1 MNNHP
6 HNTMQLQN
14 PTATTYCN
22 ELDLIAQHLPLENAR
37 VLELGCGK
45 AQMTRRI
52 AERFPTARIIA
63 TEVDQIQHAHNL
75 AQQRYLSEVE
85 GIHNIEF
92 KAGSAQAIDAPDNS
106 IDLVFMF
113 KSLHHVP
120 PTLMAQALQ
129 EIARV
134 LKPGGMAWISE
145 PVYAGDFN
153 EILRLFHDEKVV
165 RELAF
170 QAVSDAVTAGTLEL
184 VEQIFCNT
192 ESRFA
197 DFNEF
202 DQRIIQVT
210 HTNHQLDDA
219 LYQTVKAR
227 FNAHVGADGARFA
240 NPARFDV
247 LRKPLNTR
255 ALL

>member
-1 MNNHP
+1 
-6 HNTMQLQN
+6 MQIQN
-14 PTATTYCN
+14 PNITTLCN
-22 ELDLIAQHLPLENAR
+22 ELDLIAERLPLANAT

-63 TEVDQIQHAHNL
+63 TEVDQIQHANNL
-75 AQQRYLSEVE
+75 ETQRSLSAVE
-85 GIHNIEF
+85 GQHRIEF
-92 KAGSAQAIDAPDNS
+92 KLGGAQAIDTPDNS
-106 IDLVFMF
+106 IDVVFLF

-120 PTLMAQALQ
+120 HDLMAQAML

-134 LKPGGMAWISE
+134 LRPGGLAWISE

-153 EILRLFHDEKVV
+153 NILRLFHDEKVV
-165 RELAF
+165 REQAF
-170 QAVSDAVTAGTLEL
+170 QAVSQAVEAGTLEL
-184 VEQIFCNT
+184 VEQIFCHT

-210 HTNHQLDDA
+210 HTNHQLDKA
-219 LYQTVKAR
+219 LYQTVTAR
-227 FNAHVGADGARFA
+227 FEAHIGAEGARFE
-240 NPARFDV
+240 NPARFDL
-247 LRKPLNTR
+247 LRKPYC
-255 ALL
+255 ALESGV